1 MNSVDGYLA
10 FLVERNFRIEGKI
23 SGGIFFVFLFLFS
36 ILGNFLIIVFKK
48 CNFFT
53 R

>member
-10 FLVERNFRIEGKI
+10 FLVERNFRIEEKI
-23 SGGIFFVFLFLFS
+23 SGISFVFLFLFS

>member
-23 SGGIFFVFLFLFS
+23 SGGNILCFS
-36 ILGNFLIIVFKK
+36 ISILDPWKFPYYCF
-48 CNFFT
+48 
-53 R
+53 

>member
-23 SGGIFFVFLFLFS
+23 SGISFVFLFLFS